1 MKENIDRR
9 DEEKYKEEIRL
20 NDEKAK
26 KSYQVVDEL
35 FENLVSEVNP
45 KFKAIIQDKI
55 DNNRKNIEILE
66 NRNLEL
72 WQLLRNQEELNR
84 SLEEVINYI
93 EDIKEKDVYRLT
105 REQQITFVN
114 NTIKSIFINKDS
126 VDVIFK
132 FSKDDNG

>member
-1 MKENIDRR
+1 
-9 DEEKYKEEIRL
+9 
-20 NDEKAK
+20 
-26 KSYQVVDEL
+26 
-35 FENLVSEVNP
+35 VNP